1 MKVAGAGEPRF
12 QQMGVRQG
20 CPLSPTLFGLFF
32 DGLHEHMHS
41 CAPAAGVQ
49 LRSGKWV
56 SSLVYADDVVLL
68 SWSASGLQL
77 LLDSMN
83 RFCLGM
89 GLIISPTKTEV
100 VVFNGPGTVPVWH
113 SLLASSTLA

>member
-1 MKVAGAGEPRF
+1 MKVAGTAGEPRL
-12 QQMGVRQG
+12 QRMGVRQR
-20 CPLSPTLFGLFF
+20 CPLSPTLFGLFL

-83 RFCLGM
+83 PFCLGM
-89 GLIISPTKTEV
+89 A
-100 VVFNGPGTVPVWH
+100 PVI
-113 SLLASSTLA
+113 